1 MRPILA
7 ILLLSV
13 VAEAQTPP
21 AQQCGGSVCVGSSG
35 QPVSLGN
42 TVGVDQGPWPDG
54 GVARVMPL
62 TTGVPLSLL
71 GNQSR
76 TSTLPDVIIG
86 AVNARDGGM
95 PLVSFRTNSAEVAN
109 ISPAGI
115 LTVKGV
121 TNSGTATSALG
132 KFDLIDAGNV
142 NVQGVTSTG
151 SLTVNALSFTPRGRG
166 TLAYDFPSLGGTM
179 APLNT
184 YCATSFTGAATGC
197 AFGDSVLLG
206 IDQVLL
212 QNGTINAYVSA
223 ADSFTV
229 IACATG
235 IVDAGSFNMPD
246 ASYTVTCVR

>member
-21 AQQCGGSVCVGSSG
+21 ASQCGGSVCVGASG
-35 QPVSLGN
+35 QPVALGN

-132 KFDLIDAGNV
+132 KFDLIDAGNANVVGTLAV
-142 NVQGVTSTG
+142 NS
-151 SLTVNALSFTPRGRG
+151 LSFTPRGRG
-166 TLAYDFPSLGGTM
+166 TLIYDFPSLGGTM

-184 YCATSFTGAATGC
+184 YCATSTAGTATGC

-212 QNGTINAYVSA
+212 DNGTINAYVSA
-223 ADSFTV
+223 ASTFTV
-229 IACATG
+229 IACASG